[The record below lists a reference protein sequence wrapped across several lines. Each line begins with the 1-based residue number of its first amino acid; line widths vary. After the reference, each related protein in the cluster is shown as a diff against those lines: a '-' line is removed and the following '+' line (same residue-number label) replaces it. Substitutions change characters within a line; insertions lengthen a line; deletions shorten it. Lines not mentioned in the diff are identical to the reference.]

1 MHFSKTYT
9 QLLLDLPPELRE
21 NAIQYRQLKKLINQ
35 VVLELSALGL
45 HPDVLQKLLED
56 EKRADAKGN
65 QKETSRNASL
75 ESTNDPGIHPKV
87 VYEFNSKSGKIEPQ
101 LRIWINSPLSPAS
114 SDVPHDAEV
123 NLDTGELE
131 TPEEHSED
139 TARRNISLLWALQ
152 RNSAIQDW
160 EEDSP
165 QITEVADSS
174 NTTEEQLLSVK
185 HPILALDNQG
195 TPQEVVIPLVKDS
208 AFFELLSTALHNLS
222 DRMSA
227 LYTDFTD
234 TLETV
239 SRNISDS
246 ARPISSRKNTF
257 HPHSVLSNPGTVS
270 ITSKTN
276 KSDLYSWREIF
287 QLYVESEVFESS
299 NEANPG
305 ELSIEQSEK
314 RLKLFA
320 ERVTLRGL
328 GDKRKLKLKQS
339 HEALESF
346 LQLNMFILN
355 VKKLEQANAE
365 ATRKILK
372 KHAKRTALPLPPGQ
386 DYYAQELAL
395 IPRSKTNTSL
405 NTLPRVLVQAL
416 GETLLPIIPHVDD
429 YSCIICTNL
438 AFKPIRLGCGHL
450 FCVRCLVKMQKRG
463 QGDCPMCRAPT
474 VLRADQSNVD
484 WGLMNFMEDW
494 FSEEAH
500 EKLKASEREATEE
513 HFREM
518 GFDPDQK
525 CIVM

>member
-45 HPDVLQKLLED
+45 HPDVLHRLLDD
-56 EKRADAKGN
+56 ETQADLKGK
-65 QKETSRNASL
+65 QKEATSDA
-75 ESTNDPGIHPKV
+75 DPTGLHPKV
-87 VYEFNSKSGKIEPQ
+87 IYEFNSKSGKIEPQ
-101 LRIWINSPLSPAS
+101 LRIWINSSLPPTPSSSKAPLDTEAS
-114 SDVPHDAEV
+114 SDAWLEQ
-123 NLDTGELE
+123 ESE
-131 TPEEHSED
+131 TPEENSD
-139 TARRNISLLWALQ
+139 DSARRNISLLWALQ

-160 EEDSP
+160 AEDSP
-165 QITEVADSS
+165 QITEVTDS
-174 NTTEEQLLSVK
+174 NLVEEQPPPVK
-185 HPILALDNQG
+185 HPTIAADNQG
-195 TPQEVVIPLVKDS
+195 TPREVVIPLVKDS

-246 ARPISSRKNTF
+246 ARPISSRKHGF
-257 HPHSVLSNPGTVS
+257 HPHSLLSDPGSMS
-270 ITSKTN
+270 ISSKTN

-299 NEANPG
+299 NEAHPG
-305 ELSIEQSEK
+305 ELSIEESEK

-346 LQLNMFILN
+346 LNLNMFILN

-386 DYYAQELAL
+386 DYYVQEMAL
-395 IPRSKTNTSL
+395 IPRSKTNSSL
-405 NTLPRVLVQAL
+405 HTLPRVLVQAL

-474 VLRADQSNVD
+474 VLRADRSNVD

-500 EKLKASEREATEE
+500 EKLKASEKEATEE
-513 HFREM
+513 HLREM

-525 CIVM
+525 CVFM

>member
-45 HPDVLQKLLED
+45 HPDVLHRLLDD
-56 EKRADAKGN
+56 ETQADLKGK
-65 QKETSRNASL
+65 QKEATSDADCTGL
-75 ESTNDPGIHPKV
+75 HPKV
-87 VYEFNSKSGKIEPQ
+87 IYEFNSKSGKIEPQ
-101 LRIWINSPLSPAS
+101 LRIWINSSLPLTPS
-114 SDVPHDAEV
+114 SSKAP
-123 NLDTGELE
+123 LDTGTSSDAWLEQESE
-131 TPEEHSED
+131 TPEENSD
-139 TARRNISLLWALQ
+139 DSARRNISLLWALQ

-160 EEDSP
+160 AEDSP
-165 QITEVADSS
+165 QITEV
-174 NTTEEQLLSVK
+174 TECVTSCVIS
-185 HPILALDNQG
+185 HNQG
-195 TPQEVVIPLVKDS
+195 TPREVVIPLVKDS

-246 ARPISSRKNTF
+246 ARPISSRKSGF
-257 HPHSVLSNPGTVS
+257 HPHSLLSDPGSVS
-270 ITSKTN
+270 VSSKTN

-299 NEANPG
+299 NEAHPG
-305 ELSIEQSEK
+305 ELSIEESEK

-346 LQLNMFILN
+346 LHLNMFILN

-386 DYYAQELAL
+386 DYYVQEMAL
-395 IPRSKTNTSL
+395 IPRSKTNSSL
-405 NTLPRVLVQAL
+405 HTLPRVLVQAL

-474 VLRADQSNVD
+474 VLRADRSNVD

-500 EKLKASEREATEE
+500 EKLKASEKEATEE
-513 HFREM
+513 HLREM

-525 CIVM
+525 CVVM